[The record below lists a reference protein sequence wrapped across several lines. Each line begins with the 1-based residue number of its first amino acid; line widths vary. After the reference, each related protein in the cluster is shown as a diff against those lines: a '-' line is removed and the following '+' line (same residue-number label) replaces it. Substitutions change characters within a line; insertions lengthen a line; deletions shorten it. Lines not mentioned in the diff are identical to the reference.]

1 MKDLN
6 NEKTFNNEKIRIKY
20 ANFRQNEKYHH
31 AEIVPN
37 SYNPKNKTIS
47 VYKRSINELTK
58 PSFDRYYKWKHKN
71 NLISNIAVKRNLIK
85 KLEEKKK
92 ENIEKIDEFN
102 DKIKKYI
109 KDIIIYKE
117 NNILTF
123 WYRIVKLH

>member
-6 NEKTFNNEKIRIKY
+6 DEKTFNNEKIRIKY

-47 VYKRSINELTK
+47 LYKRSINELTK
-58 PSFDRYYKWKHKN
+58 PSFDRYYKWKNKN
-71 NLISNIAVKRNLIK
+71 NLIKKISVKRNLIK
-85 KLEEKKK
+85 KLEERKK
-92 ENIEKIDEFN
+92 ENTEIIIEEYN
-102 DKIKKYI
+102 QKIKKYI

-117 NNILTF
+117 KIAEIDIYLA
-123 WYRIVKLH
+123 